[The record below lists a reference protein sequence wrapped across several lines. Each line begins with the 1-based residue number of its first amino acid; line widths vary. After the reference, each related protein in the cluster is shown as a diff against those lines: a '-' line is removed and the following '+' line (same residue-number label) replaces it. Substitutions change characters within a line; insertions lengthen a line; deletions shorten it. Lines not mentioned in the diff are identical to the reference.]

1 MEEETQDFHFIKAKE
16 LSNLSEKKC
25 KQWTLKTIKI
35 SFSVNL
41 KM

>member
-16 LSNLSEKKC
+16 LSNLSEKNA
-25 KQWTLKTIKI
+25 QWTLKTIKI